1 MTKKI
6 KCLYAFTGVT
16 TICTIAI
23 KLASS
28 SNEVALLLATLLIS
42 WFFIVREFLS
52 TECRVVDQVDENAE
66 EPKETLPTSPT
77 SPVMINGSDSDWK
90 DVITNVE
97 DNKDSK

>member
-1 MTKKI
+1 MTSKV
-6 KCLYAFTGVT
+6 KCLYTFVIVTILGSIAVKIASNKWEAIALGV
-16 TICTIAI
+16 
-23 KLASS
+23 ASLI
-28 SNEVALLLATLLIS
+28 ALLLT
-42 WFFIVREFLS
+42 VRAFLS

-66 EPKETLPTSPT
+66 EPKETLPT